1 MSYLKF
7 ERVLERGRERSQG
20 ELPKKIC
27 TDVTIVRLFT
37 VIVVGGRRTSG
48 EDFIRVSVEHLFQGQ
63 TGGAAAGV
71 AVQRT
76 MYLIK
81 QNRCCE

>member
-1 MSYLKF
+1 MSYLKC
-7 ERVLERGRERSQG
+7 ERVLERGRERSQR
-20 ELPKKIC
+20 ELAKKIC
-27 TDVTIVRLFT
+27 TDVTVVRLLT
-37 VIVVGGRRTSG
+37 VIVVGGRRTSA